1 MTKIVWL
8 ALALSWGLGTST
20 QIAAADAV
28 TLAAVPLTPDAERV
42 RITAERDRLEAG
54 FNLENAACY
63 QKFLV
68 SNCLD
73 EVKLRR
79 RDALADLRRQEVT
92 LNALERKA
100 KAAGQI
106 RKTEERSSPENQQQ
120 DAEKRAASLKDFQ
133 IRMDR
138 EKQKNA
144 ARAENQSNEPGK
156 SAAEADRIRGQQEKA
171 IERNNKQAAA
181 PEALRKFNERQEK
194 ARERRAQHERD
205 ASNQTKPV
213 QPLPLPN

>member
-1 MTKIVWL
+1 MIKIVWL

-20 QIAAADAV
+20 QIAAADAA
-28 TLAAVPLTPDAERV
+28 TPAAVPLIPDAERV
-42 RITAERDRLEAG
+42 RITAERSRLETG
-54 FNLENAACY
+54 FSLENAACY

-79 RDALADLRRQEVT
+79 RSALADLRRQEVT

-100 KAAGQI
+100 KAAGQVK
-106 RKTEERSSPENQQQ
+106 KTEERSSLENQQQ

-138 EKQKNA
+138 DKQKNA
-144 ARAENQSNEPGK
+144 VRAENQSNEPGN
-156 SAAEADRIRGQQEKA
+156 SAAEADRIRAQQERA

-205 ASNQTKPV
+205 VSNQTKTV
-213 QPLPLPN
+213 QPLPVPN

>member
-8 ALALSWGLGTST
+8 VLALSWVLGANA
-20 QIAAADAV
+20 QAPAANTAMP
-28 TLAAVPLTPDAERV
+28 AAVPMTPDAERV
-42 RITAERDRLEAG
+42 RIAAERARLEAG
-54 FNLENAACY
+54 FNLENTACY
-63 QKFLV
+63 QKFMV

-79 RDALADLRRQEVT
+79 RGALADLRRQEIT
-92 LNALERKA
+92 LNALERKG

-106 RKTEERSSPENQQQ
+106 KKTEEKSSPENQQQ
-120 DAEKRAASLKDFQ
+120 DAEKRAAALKDFQ

-144 ARAENQSNEPGK
+144 SRAESQANEPASS
-156 SAAEADRIRGQQEKA
+156 SALAERIRANQEKA
-171 IERNNKQAAA
+171 VERANKQAAS
-181 PEALRKFNERQEK
+181 PEALKKFNERQEK

-205 ASNQTKPV
+205 ALNQTQPAQHLPV
-213 QPLPLPN
+213 PN

>member
-54 FNLENAACY
+54 FNLENTVCY

-73 EVKLRR
+73 GVKFRR

-144 ARAENQSNEPGK
+144 AWAENQSNEPGK